1 MQIQYASESGGAY
14 RAGACNIGPQEIA
27 RRRQSGLLA
36 IAFTVAVAAVLIL
49 IDATP
54 ILRAAIFP
62 SLAGGLIALE
72 QGRRR
77 FCVAYAAAGVR
88 NFGPLGAPQ
97 SVADARDRTSD
108 RRAALI
114 LVAYTSAI
122 ALAITLAFV
131 VLPV

>member
-1 MQIQYASESGGAY
+1 MQIQYASEPGGTY

-36 IAFTVAVAAVLIL
+36 IAFTVVVAVALLL

-88 NFGPLGAPQ
+88 NFGPLGTPQ
-97 SVADARDRTSD
+97 AVADAGDRSSD
-108 RRAALI
+108 RRAALW
-114 LVAYTSAI
+114 LVGYTSAI
-122 ALAITLAFV
+122 ALAITVAFV
-131 VLPV
+131 ALPV